1 MHSSKKT
8 SFEYFTPT
16 NLMASR
22 GTSNRSISLPS
33 SFKSFAWYKRSYRK
47 RIEHELNSVFPS

>member
-8 SFEYFTPT
+8 SFEYLTPT

-22 GTSNRSISLPS
+22 GTSNRSISVPS
-33 SFKSFAWYKRSYRK
+33 SFKSFTRYKRSYRK
-47 RIEHELNSVFPS
+47 RIEHELKLAFAS